1 MSEEDLRDKRLT
13 MMVAMIEQL
22 GKDNGSG
29 REYLTALTLCAGRY
43 LHGMPDPSM
52 RMQTTQ
58 QFLKA
63 IRFFAEDKHDTN

>member
-52 RMQTTQ
+52 RMQTMQ

-63 IRFFAEDKHDTN
+63 IRHFAESKRDTD